1 MKQFFI
7 VDVTD
12 SGMGIF
18 PLGFMTN
25 NLHRDFIERYEIT
38 FDQEGGSFEKP
49 TISNVEVGKTER
61 AVYIFDMM
69 DISTSPGIDRPNMI
83 GNFDFY
89 CSRQDYEDE
98 VADFLMDYWDYI
110 ELNIDE
116 SNSVKKFKDF
126 N

>member
-1 MKQFFI
+1 
-7 VDVTD
+7 
-12 SGMGIF
+12 
-18 PLGFMTN
+18 
-25 NLHRDFIERYEIT
+25 
-38 FDQEGGSFEKP
+38 
-49 TISNVEVGKTER
+49 
-61 AVYIFDMM
+61 MM

-83 GNFDFY
+83 GNFDFFT
-89 CSRQDYEDE
+89 SDYEDE